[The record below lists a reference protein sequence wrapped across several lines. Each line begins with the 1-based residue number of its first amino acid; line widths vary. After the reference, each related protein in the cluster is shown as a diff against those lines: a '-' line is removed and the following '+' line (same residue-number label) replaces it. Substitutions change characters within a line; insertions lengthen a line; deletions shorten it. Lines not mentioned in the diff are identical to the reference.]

1 MTEEKVKPERAW
13 ITYFKRAG
21 YVAAALTALAT
32 VGFSVDGRYQKAEA
46 ADVQVL
52 AQIELVSREAES
64 RETGDVDNQIEIIQL
79 ELKYL
84 ANKSDR
90 TLDDAAREGM
100 LRAKFTVLLARQ
112 LELQK

>member
-1 MTEEKVKPERAW
+1 MMTDEIKPEKAW
-13 ITYFKRAG
+13 VTYLKRAG

-79 ELKYL
+79 ELKYV
-84 ANKSDR
+84 AS
-90 TLDDAAREGM
+90 M
-100 LRAKFTVLLARQ
+100 
-112 LELQK
+112 